1 MLEPAR
7 KNPDIQELAAVIRQ
21 ALRDT
26 TTPSPDVFAQDLLDV
41 LAVGAGLKPA
51 AVIGFGYAV
60 NDSVDKIIELAAA
73 LGMATSMSHP
83 WQASCD
89 AEELPSWYVD
99 TLARFYGSTP
109 IHIVTTTPASLNVLV
124 KSKPPISAQQE
135 SVTLGY
141 PICCVTKYHRR
152 RKAYHLLTLGM
163 LARQVDG
170 NEVRMRRLVKSGVAM
185 TPKGESET
193 SALLS
198 ATQTDFA
205 AFTSIA
211 MCDACATD
219 SDSPA
224 RRISTQFRQ
233 LADQTGLLPFLTPV

>member
-1 MLEPAR
+1 MLKPSQ
-7 KNPDIQELAAVIRQ
+7 DWDVQELAAVIRQ
-21 ALRDT
+21 VLHVT
-26 TTPSPDVFAQDLLDV
+26 TMPSLEDFAQDLLDV

-60 NDSVDKIIELAAA
+60 NDSVDNIIA
-73 LGMATSMSHP
+73 LTATMGMATSMSHP
-83 WQASCD
+83 WQAACD
-89 AEELPSWYVD
+89 AEDLPSWYVD

-109 IHIVTTTPASLNVLV
+109 IHIVTATPTSLNALV
-124 KSKPPISAQQE
+124 TSKPPISAQQE

-141 PICCVTKYHRR
+141 PICCVTEYHRR

-185 TPKGESET
+185 APKGETET
-193 SALLS
+193 NALLS

-205 AFTSIA
+205 TFTSIA
-211 MCDACATD
+211 MCDACATEP
-219 SDSPA
+219 DSPA

-233 LADQTGLLPFLTPV
+233 LADQTELLPFLTPA